1 MTNSKNSTNNSSKS
15 DELYAIAETSGQQFW
30 FEVNRYYDID
40 RLNAKEK
47 DKITLE
53 KVLLLK
59 DNDSITIGKPYV
71 KDAKIELEVVS
82 HKRDKKILVYKM
94 RPKKKTRRKMG
105 HRQELTRVMVK
116 SIKIGKSVPKS
127 SSKKEETVKKETKPK
142 SEKSTNLTIL
152 MAHKKGTGS
161 TRNGRDSNSKRLGV
175 KAYGGEK
182 VTAGSILIR
191 QRGTSFLPGINV
203 GKGKDDTLFALKEG
217 TVSFESIKRNLRNRK
232 RVNIVI

>member
-1 MTNSKNSTNNSSKS
+1 MTNSKISSDNSKNN
-15 DELYAIAETSGQQFW
+15 ELYAIAETSGQQFW

-59 DNDSITIGKPYV
+59 DKNSITIGKPYV

-116 SIKIGKSVPKS
+116 SISIGKSAPKS
-127 SSKKEETVKKETKPK
+127 SSKKETIKKETKPK
-142 SEKSTNLTIL
+142 SVKS
-152 MAHKKGTGS
+152 
-161 TRNGRDSNSKRLGV
+161 SN
-175 KAYGGEK
+175 
-182 VTAGSILIR
+182 
-191 QRGTSFLPGINV
+191 
-203 GKGKDDTLFALKEG
+203 
-217 TVSFESIKRNLRNRK
+217 
-232 RVNIVI
+232 

>member
-1 MTNSKNSTNNSSKS
+1 MTNSKNLTKNSSKS
-15 DELYAIAETSGQQFW
+15 NELYAIAETSGQQFW

-47 DKITLE
+47 EKITID

-59 DNDSITIGKPYV
+59 DKSSISIGKPYV

-116 SIKIGKSVPKS
+116 SITTGKSTPKPKS
-127 SSKKEETVKKETKPK
+127 PSKKETVKKETKPK
-142 SEKSTNLTIL
+142 SAKSTN
-152 MAHKKGTGS
+152 
-161 TRNGRDSNSKRLGV
+161 
-175 KAYGGEK
+175 
-182 VTAGSILIR
+182 
-191 QRGTSFLPGINV
+191 
-203 GKGKDDTLFALKEG
+203 
-217 TVSFESIKRNLRNRK
+217 
-232 RVNIVI
+232 

>member
-1 MTNSKNSTNNSSKS
+1 MTNSKNSNNSSKS
-15 DELYAIAETSGQQFW
+15 NELYAIAETSGQQFW
-30 FEVNRYYDID
+30 FEVDRYYDID

-59 DNDSITIGKPYV
+59 DKNSIIIGQPYI

-116 SIKIGKSVPKS
+116 SISVVKSSPKS
-127 SSKKEETVKKETKPK
+127 SSKKEAVKKEPNPK
-142 SEKSTNLTIL
+142 SEKSTN
-152 MAHKKGTGS
+152 
-161 TRNGRDSNSKRLGV
+161 
-175 KAYGGEK
+175 
-182 VTAGSILIR
+182 
-191 QRGTSFLPGINV
+191 
-203 GKGKDDTLFALKEG
+203 
-217 TVSFESIKRNLRNRK
+217 
-232 RVNIVI
+232 